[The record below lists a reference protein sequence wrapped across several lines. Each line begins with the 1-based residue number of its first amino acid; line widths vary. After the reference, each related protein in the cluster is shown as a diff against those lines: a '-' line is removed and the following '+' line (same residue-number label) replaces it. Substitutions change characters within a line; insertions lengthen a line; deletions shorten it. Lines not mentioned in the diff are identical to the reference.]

1 MSNSQG
7 IDLML
12 WNSFMGKA
20 YSVSDCFKENGI
32 GILVRACKNE
42 GFNIIV
48 EDPARIDFYTTF
60 TKNDLTPRLSEL
72 SAHIFCKGDIENTV
86 SLRREWNHLQ
96 ENLAKIIKE
105 KMEKYIEGLAQKIC
119 ENNVKVLGIKT
130 WLGDRFAYSEKLAKR
145 VSELCPNT
153 LIIAGG
159 PQVNQF
165 KTHAL
170 EKSPFDFCIDVEGE
184 ITLTKIIHTTREM
197 YSQGCAKSEVI
208 RKITDLAET
217 GEIFNLIH
225 KNGNGKVKE
234 TPVKRLSLNSKPFP
248 LYEKEDGKV
257 NIAVINESS
266 GCYYGKCNF
275 CTHPNITGKY
285 QIRDIS
291 ITIEEIKETIKKMGI
306 GLFRFAGSTTPV
318 SLSGRIADALLEESL
333 HIEYS
338 MFIRA
343 ENRARERIDELVEVY
358 EKIIRSG
365 LRAVFLGVEAANND
379 ILSKIMHK
387 GNSVEDVYFT
397 IKAIKQASYNQRKHL
412 DVGIS
417 FIYPCPIPSGS
428 GISHDQVLKGN
439 LVFLDTLKS
448 ENYKPDSVLITP
460 AAPLPATSWQ
470 IEHKRFGFDVPEDY
484 LQIVLRY
491 EYELTK
497 DPSTWPELNIS
508 LNGIKFLNMLKM
520 SGLMEKKVREMGYTV
535 NVTDEHCLAAR
546 SAGFVGQMGLEEFK
560 MKSDLA
566 LLTTDYRFL
575 RDGYQKINEYSRKL
589 AEKNFSSTN
598 KIFFAEE
605 KPHDNKACSYHW
617 TGNIG
622 P

>member
-1 MSNSQG
+1 
-7 IDLML
+7 ML

-32 GILVRACKNE
+32 GVLVRACKNE
-42 GFNIIV
+42 GFNITV

-60 TKNDLTPRLSEL
+60 TKNYLTPRLSEL
-72 SAHIFCKGDIENTV
+72 STHIFGKGDIENTV
-86 SLRREWNHLQ
+86 SMRREWNRLQ
-96 ENLAKIIKE
+96 DNLTKIIKE

-119 ENNVKVLGIKT
+119 ENKVKVLGIKT

-184 ITLTKIIHTTREM
+184 ITLIKIIHTTREM
-197 YSQGCAKSEVI
+197 YSQGHTKSEVI
-208 RKITDLAET
+208 RKITELAEA
-217 GEIFNLIH
+217 GEIFNLIY
-225 KNGNGKVKE
+225 KDGNGKVKE
-234 TPVKRLSLNSKPFP
+234 TPVKRLSLNSKLVP
-248 LYEKEDGKV
+248 LYEKENGKV

-285 QIRDIS
+285 QSRDIN
-291 ITIEEIKETIKKMGI
+291 ITLEEIKKTISEMGT

-318 SLSGRIADALLEESL
+318 SLSGRIADAITKEGLT
-333 HIEYS
+333 IEYS
-338 MFIRA
+338 MFVRA
-343 ENRARERIDELVEVY
+343 ENRARERIDELIETY
-358 EKIIRSG
+358 ERIIRSG
-365 LRAVFLGVEAANND
+365 LRAVFLGVEVANNE
-379 ILSKIMHK
+379 ILSKTMNK
-387 GNSVEDVYFT
+387 GNSIDDIYFT
-397 IKAIKQASYNQRKHL
+397 IKAIKQASYNMRKHL
-412 DVGIS
+412 DVGVS
-417 FIYPCPIPSGS
+417 FVYPCPIPSGN
-428 GISHDQVLKGN
+428 GITHEQVLEEN
-439 LVFLDTLKS
+439 LCFLRKLKNES
-448 ENYKPDSVLITP
+448 YMPDSVLITP
-460 AAPLPATSWQ
+460 GAPLPGTAWQ
-470 IEHKRFGFDVPEDY
+470 IEPQRFGFNLPEDY
-484 LQIVLRY
+484 LQTILRY

-508 LNGIKFLNMLKM
+508 LHGIKFMEMLKM
-520 SGLMEKKVREMGYTV
+520 AGFMEKKVREMGYTV
-535 NVTDEHCLAAR
+535 NVSDEHCLAAR

-566 LLTTDYRFL
+566 LLTTNYSFL
-575 RDGYQKINEYSRKL
+575 RDVYQKINAYSRKL

-598 KIFFAEE
+598 
-605 KPHDNKACSYHW
+605 
-617 TGNIG
+617 
-622 P
+622 

>member
-1 MSNSQG
+1 VSNSQG

-96 ENLAKIIKE
+96 ENLTKIIKG
-105 KMEKYIEGLAQKIC
+105 KMEKYIDGLAQKIC
-119 ENNVKVLGIKT
+119 ENKVKILGIKT

-165 KTHAL
+165 KTHTL

-197 YSQGCAKSEVI
+197 YSQGRTKSEVI
-208 RKITDLAET
+208 RKIAELAET
-217 GEIFNLIH
+217 GEIFNLIY
-225 KNGNGKVKE
+225 KAGNGQVKE

-248 LYEKEDGKV
+248 LYEKENGKV

-275 CTHPNITGKY
+275 CTHPNITGRY
-285 QIRDIS
+285 QSRDIN
-291 ITIEEIKETIKKMGI
+291 TTLEEIKKTIREMGI

-318 SLSGRIADALLEESL
+318 SLSRRIADAIIKEGLT
-333 HIEYS
+333 IEYS
-338 MFIRA
+338 MFVRA
-343 ENRARERIDELVEVY
+343 ENRAKEKIDELIEAY

-365 LRAVFLGVEAANND
+365 LRAVFLGAEVANNE
-379 ILSKIMHK
+379 ILSKTMSK
-387 GNSVEDVYFT
+387 GNSVDDIYFT
-397 IKAIKQASYNQRKHL
+397 IKAVKQASYNQKKHL
-412 DVGIS
+412 DVGVS
-417 FIYPCPIPSGS
+417 FIYPCPMPPGS
-428 GISHDQVLKGN
+428 GITHEQVLEEN
-439 LVFLDTLKS
+439 LYFLRKLKS
-448 ENYKPDSVLITP
+448 ENYMPDSVLITP
-460 AAPLPATSWQ
+460 GAPLPATTWQ
-470 IEHKRFGFDVPEDY
+470 LEPERFCFEMPEDY
-484 LQIVLRY
+484 VQTILRY

-508 LNGIKFLNMLKM
+508 LHGMKFMDMLKM
-520 SGLMEKKVREMGYTV
+520 AGFMEKKVREMGYTV
-535 NVTDEHCLAAR
+535 NVSDEHCLAAR

-566 LLTTDYRFL
+566 LLTTDYSFL
-575 RDGYQKINEYSRKL
+575 RDVYQKINTYSHRL
-589 AEKNFSSTN
+589 AEKNLSATN
-598 KIFFAEE
+598 
-605 KPHDNKACSYHW
+605 
-617 TGNIG
+617 
-622 P
+622 